1 MNNQKSTPISRLLW
15 ALLIMLGF
23 AGIELTTGALL
34 GLMTLTADGLDMLGH
49 SGLLALALAVQF
61 IAARLPE
68 LARART
74 ESYGGLAIAGYLF
87 IMAVILL
94 ISGGHGGHGGH
105 DHHGHHMAPE
115 YGGVVIMAF
124 AALSI
129 IIHASTGKLLYGGKC
144 HPLVLGACV
153 YIFSHTFM
161 AIAMFGGGLLMSITG
176 MHSIDQYLTLGI
188 ALFMGAGAGKLGYL
202 SYRRLRQANA

>member
-1 MNNQKSTPISRLLW
+1 MDNQTSTPISRLLW

-23 AGIELTTGALL
+23 AGIELTTGAML

-68 LARART
+68 AARART
-74 ESYGGLAIAGYLF
+74 EGYGGLGIAAYLF
-87 IMAVILL
+87 VMAAILL
-94 ISGGHGGHGGH
+94 VSGGHEGHGG
-105 DHHGHHMAPE
+105 HHGHHMAPE
-115 YGGVVIMAF
+115 HGGMVIMAF

-129 IIHASTGKLLYGGKC
+129 IIHAGTGKLLYGGKC

-161 AIAMFGGGLLMSITG
+161 ALAMFGGGLLMTLTG

-188 ALFMGAGAGKLGYL
+188 ALFMGAGAAKLGYL
-202 SYRRLRQANA
+202 SYRRLRQATA